1 MVNRRQVEKAHRSA
15 LERGFTLVE
24 LMTASLV
31 MSAVLLGIYA
41 VFHQA
46 IGAETSFGRRW
57 ADRQAAETVVAHLA
71 DALVQSVC
79 PSDESLDTIVAGPDP
94 VTNGWALA
102 CLTLRPT
109 GGMERLRYTW
119 SESEAD
125 AGGIT
130 LRLQRAIYAGDQNL
144 SDVSPSDSAE
154 DADNWEHCEP
164 VIIARRLGSLSV
176 HFRETGQAGASWL
189 DKWQGPGGKV
199 IVRIRAQV
207 ADQALEKL
215 VLPSV
220 AGPLQEQT
228 EDESPQEDQDG

>member
-1 MVNRRQVEKAHRSA
+1 MIAAWQRRRSGRY
-15 LERGFTLVE
+15 LHRGFTLVE

-46 IGAETSFGRRW
+46 IGAEMSFGRRW
-57 ADRQAAETVVAHLA
+57 ADRQAAETVVIHLA

-79 PSDESLDTIVAGPDP
+79 PSTKSLDAIVAGPD
-94 VTNGWALA
+94 TTTGGWALA
-102 CLTLRPT
+102 CLTLQPT

-119 SESEAD
+119 SESETD
-125 AGGIT
+125 DGGIT

-144 SDVSPSDSAE
+144 SDVSPSE
-154 DADNWEHCEP
+154 TADDWEHSEP

-176 HFRETGQAGASWL
+176 HFREAGKVGASWQ

-199 IVRIRAQV
+199 IVRIGAQV
-207 ADQALEKL
+207 GDQAVEKL
-215 VLPSV
+215 VLPPV
-220 AGPLQEQT
+220 TGPLHEQT
-228 EDESPQEDQDG
+228 EDGSSQEDQDE